1 MKYLLDTCLLSELVK
16 PVPHA
21 PVLDWMVAQQ
31 AENLF
36 VSAITL
42 GELERGV
49 IKLPPSRR
57 RNELTTW
64 LAQVA
69 LGFEDRVLPFGRET
83 ARVWAD
89 MCARAEAKGRPLA
102 AFDSII
108 AATALHQGLTVVTR
122 NDRDFE
128 PAGVPLLN
136 LWMKTA

>member
-16 PVPHA
+16 PVPHT
-21 PVLDWMVAQQ
+21 PVLDWMSAQQ

-36 VSAITL
+36 VSAMTL

-49 IKLPPSRR
+49 MKLPPSRR

-69 LGFEDRVLPFGRET
+69 LGFEDRVLPFDRET
-83 ARVWAD
+83 AHVWAD

-102 AFDSII
+102 AFDSLI

-122 NDRDFE
+122 NERDFE
-128 PAGVPLLN
+128 PAGVQLMNP
-136 LWMKTA
+136 WMTNA

>member
-1 MKYLLDTCLLSELVK
+1 VKYLLDTCLLSELVK

-21 PVLDWMVAQQ
+21 AVLEWMAAQK

-36 VSAITL
+36 VSAMTL

-49 IKLPPSRR
+49 MKLPASRR
-57 RNELTTW
+57 RNELTAW

-69 LGFEDRVLPFGRET
+69 LGFEDRVLPFDRET

-89 MCARAEAKGRPLA
+89 MCARTETKGRPLA

-122 NDRDFE
+122 NEGDFE
-128 PAGVPLLN
+128 PAGVPMVN
-136 LWMKTA
+136 PWMNNA

>member
-21 PVLDWMVAQQ
+21 AVLEWMAAQQ

-36 VSAITL
+36 VSAMTL

-49 IKLPPSRR
+49 MKLPPSRR

-64 LAQVA
+64 LTQVA
-69 LGFEDRVLPFGRET
+69 LDFEDRVLPFGRET
-83 ARVWAD
+83 AHVWAD

-108 AATALHQGLTVVTR
+108 AATALQQGLTVATR
-122 NDRDFE
+122 NERDFE
-128 PAGVPLLN
+128 PAGVPLMN
-136 LWMKTA
+136 PWMNNA

>member
-21 PVLDWMVAQQ
+21 PVLDWMSAQH

-36 VSAITL
+36 GSAMTL

-49 IKLPPSRR
+49 MKLPPSRR

-69 LGFEDRVLPFGRET
+69 LGFEDRVLPFDRET
-83 ARVWAD
+83 AHVWAD

-102 AFDSII
+102 AFDSLI

-122 NDRDFE
+122 NERDFE
-128 PAGVPLLN
+128 PAGVQLMNP
-136 LWMKTA
+136 WMTNA